1 MNFAG
6 DEGLEW
12 WPSGTIPAPLS
23 IVWCAFPDHIFPEK
37 PGPKNRPALVL
48 AVRYAADPPDG
59 RHLVRV
65 VYGTSKLKSDTR
77 PYDFAICNYGT
88 RLVCRLPQGTRFDL
102 DQVVW
107 LPWAE
112 PYFQPREGDDTPV
125 ISVLPHS
132 VQQDFAWH
140 MHYREKLGLN
150 GHLRCSD

>member
-1 MNFAG
+1 MSSAG
-6 DEGLEW
+6 EVELEW

-23 IVWCAFPDHIFPEK
+23 IVWCAFPDHIAPDK

-48 AVRYAADPPDG
+48 SVRYANDAPDG

-77 PYDFAICNYGT
+77 PFDFAICNFGT

-102 DQVVW
+102 DQVLW
-107 LPWAE
+107 LPWAK
-112 PYFQPREGDDTPV
+112 PYFVARPGNETPV
-125 ISVLPHS
+125 ISVLPPS

-140 MHYREKLGLN
+140 MHYRDELGLN
-150 GHLRCSD
+150 EHLKAC